1 VFCIW
6 FIIICLMSAIYGS
19 DDDVPVTQ
27 LVLMAALRNMNLIP
41 MKKEEDVCMIYYLGN
56 SGDLR

>member
-1 VFCIW
+1 
-6 FIIICLMSAIYGS
+6 MSVIYGS